1 MQVRSY
7 QKNLHLEAPKYFSF
21 VAYSFTATTF
31 STIIW
36 LKSSL
41 LMVEDSLAKLPILKL
56 SLHNSAAFCI
66 RQKLR
71 RDLPENVT
79 L

>member
-1 MQVRSY
+1 
-7 QKNLHLEAPKYFSF
+7 
-21 VAYSFTATTF
+21 
-31 STIIW
+31 
-36 LKSSL
+36 
-41 LMVEDSLAKLPILKL
+41 MVEDSLAKLPILKL
-56 SLHNSAAFCI
+56 SLHNSAAFCT